1 MQSDLE
7 PPTTGSE
14 PRDEVRAALLDE
26 SALVR
31 ALGSGRRRGA
41 EPPAFHRVELRY
53 VDLKAGRH
61 LQLTQYDERQA
72 HTSNA
77 AVGAEAAKL
86 VDELL
91 DEPYGNWHVETTA
104 ETLQFRYTKKGR
116 PLLHRQQDRHEQV
129 TGHDRPKERLLDPA
143 APFLIELGISDHHG
157 RVKPSRQSKYKQ
169 IEEFC
174 KLLAPALDEAVA
186 AGRITAVRTTST
198 STASGHTASGDA
210 GSDQAASDHAASG
223 DAASG
228 GDGGERVGVRPLH
241 VVDLGC
247 GNAYLTLAA
256 YHLLS
261 ARGYDVR
268 VTGIDHNPKARVR
281 NSRIVA
287 DLGWQEQLRFV
298 DGTIA
303 EAELD
308 SPADVVLALHACDT
322 ATDDALAR
330 AVGWEAP
337 LVLAAPCC
345 HHDIQKQ
352 LKAGE
357 PPAPYSLLT
366 RYGIVRERFADLLT
380 DTLRAAV
387 LRQVGYRVEVVQF
400 VDSEHTPRNLLL
412 RAART
417 GAAPDEGTQAEYA
430 ELIREWQV
438 QPRLADLVLRP
449 GADS

>member
-1 MQSDLE
+1 MHSDLE
-7 PPTTGSE
+7 QPETDSG
-14 PRDEVRAALLDE
+14 PREAVRAALLDGT
-26 SALVR
+26 SLVR
-31 ALGSGRRRGA
+31 ALGSGRRRGEEA
-41 EPPAFHRVELRY
+41 PVYQRVELRY

-61 LQLTQYDERQA
+61 LQLTEYDERQA
-72 HTSNA
+72 HIRNA
-77 AVGAEAAKL
+77 AVGDEAGKL

-91 DEPYGNWHVETTA
+91 DLPYGNWHVETTA

-116 PLLHRQQDRHEQV
+116 PLLHRQQESRDQT
-129 TGHDRPKERLLDPA
+129 TGHDRAKERLLDPA

-174 KLLAPALDEAVA
+174 KLLAPALDDAVS
-186 AGRITAVRTTST
+186 AGRID
-198 STASGHTASGDA
+198 ASA
-210 GSDQAASDHAASG
+210 
-223 DAASG
+223 
-228 GDGGERVGVRPLH
+228 RPLH

-256 YHLLS
+256 YHLLTV
-261 ARGYDVR
+261 RGHDVR

-287 DLGWQEQLRFV
+287 DLGWDQHLRFV

-303 EAELD
+303 EAELET
-308 SPADVVLALHACDT
+308 PADVVLALHACDT

-352 LKAGE
+352 LKDVD
-357 PPAPYSLLT
+357 PPAPYALLT

-400 VDSEHTPRNLLL
+400 VDSVHTPRNLML

-417 GAAPDEGTQAEYA
+417 GAPADPAAEAEYA
-430 ELIREWQV
+430 ELTAEWHV
-438 QPRLADLVLRP
+438 TPRLATLVLDP
-449 GADS
+449 GTAP

>member
-1 MQSDLE
+1 VQSDLE
-7 PPTTGSE
+7 PRDTGSG
-14 PRDEVRAALLDE
+14 PREAVRAALLDGA
-26 SALVR
+26 SLVR
-31 ALGSGRRRGA
+31 ALGSGRRRGEEA
-41 EPPAFHRVELRY
+41 PAYQRVELRY
-53 VDLKAGRH
+53 VDLKSGRH
-61 LQLTQYDERQA
+61 LQLTEYDDRQA
-72 HTSNA
+72 HTRNA
-77 AVGAEAAKL
+77 AVGDEAGKL

-91 DEPYGNWHVETTA
+91 DVPYGNWHVETTA

-116 PLLHRQQDRHEQV
+116 PLLHRQQEKHEQV
-129 TGHDRPKERLLDPA
+129 TGHDRSKDRLLDPA
-143 APFLIELGISDHHG
+143 APFLRELGISDHHG

-169 IEEFC
+169 IEAFC
-174 KLLAPALDEAVA
+174 KLLAPALDESVA
-186 AGRITAVRTTST
+186 AGRITAGQPG
-198 STASGHTASGDA
+198 A
-210 GSDQAASDHAASG
+210 
-223 DAASG
+223 
-228 GDGGERVGVRPLH
+228 ERPLH

-256 YHLLS
+256 YHLLTE
-261 ARGYDVR
+261 RGHDVR

-287 DLGWQEQLRFV
+287 ELGWAEHLRFV

-303 EAELD
+303 EAELETA
-308 SPADVVLALHACDT
+308 ADVVLALHACDT

-352 LKAGE
+352 LRAAD
-357 PPAPYSLLT
+357 PPAPYALMT

-412 RAART
+412 RAVRT
-417 GAAPDEGTQAEYA
+417 GAPADPAAVAEYA
-430 ELIREWQV
+430 ELTGGWHV
-438 QPRLADLVLRP
+438 TPRLATLVLP
-449 GADS
+449 TGTVS